1 MKFDTVIIGGGLSG
15 LMCGIRLQ
23 SNGARCAIVS
33 TGQSALHFW
42 SGSFDLLNR
51 LPDGTP
57 VELPEKAVG
66 ALPAGHPYARLGK
79 KFAHYAHIARE
90 TLAQCGVTVR
100 GEMERNHLHFTPM
113 GTLKPTWLTSSDFNT
128 YRSAEE
134 LRGQRIRILNF
145 AGFLDFNTAFVAEA
159 LESCGAQC
167 TAGSLSIAEIDRL
180 RTNPTEMRAVHIAR
194 VLDRPEVFG
203 RFLEMVKRHAA
214 EADIV
219 VVPALFGLDSEEPV
233 RQLREAVPAAA
244 PIPTMPPS
252 VAGIRTQQQLRRAFE
267 RLGGLFMPG
276 DTAIG
281 AEIREDRVRQ
291 IRTANH
297 GEVALQADNYVL
309 ASGSFFSKGL
319 VADMTR
325 IAEPLFDLDV
335 AFDTDRTA
343 WYDPHF
349 FLRQNYITYG
359 VAVDEEFRARKQGRT
374 IENLYVTGSVLGGF
388 DPIREGCGAGVAM
401 LTALHVADKM
411 K

>member
-1 MKFDTVIIGGGLSG
+1 MRRHGTRRNGAQPPPLHPDGHAQAHVAHIV
-15 LMCGIRLQ
+15 RLQ
-23 SNGARCAIVS
+23 
-33 TGQSALHFW
+33 H
-42 SGSFDLLNR
+42 
-51 LPDGTP
+51 LPFGRRATRTKDQDT
-57 VELPEKAVG
+57 E
-66 ALPAGHPYARLGK
+66 
-79 KFAHYAHIARE
+79 
-90 TLAQCGVTVR
+90 
-100 GEMERNHLHFTPM
+100 
-113 GTLKPTWLTSSDFNT
+113 
-128 YRSAEE
+128 
-134 LRGQRIRILNF
+134 

-214 EADIV
+214 EADTV

-335 AFDTDRTA
+335 AFDTDRLVRPA
-343 WYDPHF
+343 LLPPPELHL
-349 FLRQNYITYG
+349 LRG
-359 VAVDEEFRARKQGRT
+359 GR
-374 IENLYVTGSVLGGF
+374 
-388 DPIREGCGAGVAM
+388 R
-401 LTALHVADKM
+401 
-411 K
+411 

>member
-1 MKFDTVIIGGGLSG
+1 
-15 LMCGIRLQ
+15 
-23 SNGARCAIVS
+23 
-33 TGQSALHFW
+33 
-42 SGSFDLLNR
+42 
-51 LPDGTP
+51 
-57 VELPEKAVG
+57 
-66 ALPAGHPYARLGK
+66 
-79 KFAHYAHIARE
+79 
-90 TLAQCGVTVR
+90 
-100 GEMERNHLHFTPM
+100 
-113 GTLKPTWLTSSDFNT
+113 
-128 YRSAEE
+128 
-134 LRGQRIRILNF
+134 
-145 AGFLDFNTAFVAEA
+145 
-159 LESCGAQC
+159 
-167 TAGSLSIAEIDRL
+167 
-180 RTNPTEMRAVHIAR
+180 MRAVHIAR

-214 EADIV
+214 EADTV

-349 FLRQNYITYG
+349 FHRQNYISYG

>member
-57 VELPEKAVG
+57 VEQPEKAVG

-128 YRSAEE
+128 CRSAEE

-194 VLDRPEVFG
+194 V
-203 RFLEMVKRHAA
+203 
-214 EADIV
+214 
-219 VVPALFGLDSEEPV
+219 
-233 RQLREAVPAAA
+233 
-244 PIPTMPPS
+244 PS
-252 VAGIRTQQQLRRAFE
+252 TDPRYSAGSSR
-267 RLGGLFMPG
+267 
-276 DTAIG
+276 
-281 AEIREDRVRQ
+281 
-291 IRTANH
+291 
-297 GEVALQADNYVL
+297 
-309 ASGSFFSKGL
+309 
-319 VADMTR
+319 
-325 IAEPLFDLDV
+325 
-335 AFDTDRTA
+335 
-343 WYDPHF
+343 W
-349 FLRQNYITYG
+349 
-359 VAVDEEFRARKQGRT
+359 
-374 IENLYVTGSVLGGF
+374 
-388 DPIREGCGAGVAM
+388 
-401 LTALHVADKM
+401 
-411 K
+411 